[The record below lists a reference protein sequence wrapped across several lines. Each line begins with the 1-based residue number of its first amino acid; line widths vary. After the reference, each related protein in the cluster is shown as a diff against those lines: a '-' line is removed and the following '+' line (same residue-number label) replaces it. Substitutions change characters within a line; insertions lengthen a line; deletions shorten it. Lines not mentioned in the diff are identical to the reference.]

1 MAYENEIN
9 KVIKAQNIRRELYK
23 LGIGNTIGPTG
34 PRGYGINIQ
43 GTYNSID
50 ELIKDHPTG
59 CNGDCYIING
69 FLYLWDIDKKVWKKE
84 GKIEGPTGPT
94 GPKGDT
100 GLTGNTG
107 PTGPKGDTGLTGN
120 TGPTGPTGPKGDTG
134 PSSATGYNSIA
145 FASYINTKKAGTVQI
160 GNTRILPGDSQYLV
174 IPNATDIQVKKTGV
188 FEIVLCG
195 RISGVT
201 QNTGASF
208 SLYNTETNTII
219 SDLTFALEAGN
230 TPDMDFSEMT
240 VVDIIAPATL
250 KLISKIDGS
259 DEISFTEM
267 NILIKSYNI

>member
-94 GPKGDT
+94 GPQGIQ

>member
-1 MAYENEIN
+1 MAYESEIN
-9 KVIKAQNIRRELYK
+9 KVIRAQNIRRELYK

-43 GTYNSID
+43 GTYNSVD
-50 ELIKDHPTG
+50 ELIKEHPTG

-69 FLYLWDIDKKVWKKE
+69 FLYLWDIDKKMWKKE
-84 GKIEGPTGPT
+84 GKIEGPTGP
-94 GPKGDT
+94 KGDT
-100 GLTGNTG
+100 GLTGATG
-107 PTGPKGDTGLTGN
+107 PTGPQGIQGLTGN
-120 TGPTGPTGPKGDTG
+120 TGAQGPTGPTGPKGDTG
-134 PSSATGYNSIA
+134 SSSSTGYNSIA

-160 GNTRILPGDSQYLV
+160 GNTRILPGDSKYLV

-219 SDLTFALEAGN
+219 SDLTFVLGAGN